1 MIRTTKV
8 LSAWNEHR
16 LKAAAEFRYERDR
29 RKFNA
34 FLLDLVHVQ
43 EHPSSRY
50 KGWDGAMEMGRRN
63 CLGLKCVEVSTV
75 LLYQRFS
82 PTTVQKV
89 KVLCRKYNLV
99 RFDRSWIAGPLA
111 KKLGCGKECQLW
123 HVTALDEPLDHKHHG
138 RLVKVEWDDEDG
150 AIGAACNAV
159 LSAEG
164 LKYAD
169 DCIFTGAQELVD
181 AFHAGNIPW
190 KRFMKLV
197 QACVA
202 MRKGV
207 RVKSGCRVFDA
218 LTMLPKEFRDHFR
231 NENTGTALTE
241 ICDQP
246 AGQVTDGRVFVALVA
261 KEWEKMG
268 LGKLS
273 SWCDDKALPMFWKIM
288 KGEDK
293 YFYAEFCENCIKQGV
308 QGLENDHLNKYKK
321 SKALYMYM
329 ANPDA
334 KDTWYNACAWVN
346 RSDKAVNVRGYK
358 ADSWKAWRA
367 MCQTDKS
374 LSKFILACKLT
385 GFKGAWYRAYTFIE
399 MCVDEAVDEFLLQNG
414 FKTYRLH
421 DARYSCDPKLVAYRN
436 KAGKKWGQGL
446 QAKAV
451 LKKMGM
457 TEFTKENMQRMSGY
471 ATVTHSIEGIEK
483 LVKGHEKEKEWAMEP
498 FKDLPE
504 ERKALIRKAL
514 WKMDRNP
521 EYYGED
527 ELKVVAEEQGFDQ
540 WGDKHPYDKDYKH
553 ECLKKWQFVKK
564 GVA

>member
-8 LSAWNEHR
+8 TSAWNERR

-50 KGWDGAMEMGRRN
+50 KGWDGKPEMGRRN

-99 RFDRSWIAGPLA
+99 RFDGSWIAGPLA
-111 KKLGCGKECQLW
+111 KKLGCGRECQLW
-123 HVTALDEPLDHKHHG
+123 HVTALDEPIDHKHG
-138 RLVKVEWDDEDG
+138 NLVKVEWDDEDG

-164 LKYAD
+164 LKYGN
-169 DCIFTGAQELVD
+169 DCVFTGARELVD
-181 AFHAGNIPW
+181 AFRAGDIPW
-190 KRFMKLV
+190 KRFAKLV

-231 NENTGTALTE
+231 HEGSGTALTE

-261 KEWEKMG
+261 AAWEKELK

-273 SWCDDKALPMFWKIM
+273 GWCDDKAVSMFWNIATGK
-288 KGEDK
+288 EP
-293 YFYAEFCENCIKQGV
+293 YFYERFWKECVKEGV
-308 QGLENDHLNKYKK
+308 QGLDGDDKNKYKK
-321 SKALYMYM
+321 SKQLFMYM
-329 ANPDA
+329 ANPSASDMM
-334 KDTWYNACAWVN
+334 YSACAWVN
-346 RSDKAVNVRGYK
+346 RFDKGVRVKGWK
-358 ADSWKAWRA
+358 ADGWKAWRA
-367 MCQTDKS
+367 MCRVDRT
-374 LSKFILACKLT
+374 LGKFLLACRLT
-385 GFKGAWYRAYTFIE
+385 GASDAWYRAYTFIE
-399 MCVDEAVDEFLLQNG
+399 MCVDEAVEDN
-414 FKTYRLH
+414 FKKMGWVTHRLH
-421 DARYSCDPKLVAYRN
+421 DARYSCDPELVKRR
-436 KAGKKWGQGL
+436 KQGGKEWGQKL
-446 QAKAV
+446 QALVV
-451 LKKMGM
+451 LKKMGL
-457 TEFTKENMQRMSGY
+457 TELTQDGMRRMSAR
-471 ATVTHSIEGIEK
+471 ATVTHSIEGIGK
-483 LVKGHEKEKEWAMEP
+483 LVKGHAKELKWALEP
-498 FKDLPE
+498 FMTLSE
-504 ERKALIRKAL
+504 ERRALIRKEL
-514 WKMDRNP
+514 WRMDRNP
-521 EYYGED
+521 EYFGED
-527 ELKVVAEEQGFDQ
+527 GLLTVAKEEQGFDPSRNAGE
-540 WGDKHPYDKDYKH
+540 WM
-553 ECLKKWQFVKK
+553 FVKTK

>member
-8 LSAWNEHR
+8 LSAWNERR
-16 LKAAAEFRYERDR
+16 LKATAEFRYERDR

-50 KGWDGAMEMGRRN
+50 KGWDGKPEMGRRN

-75 LLYQRFS
+75 LLCQRFTS
-82 PTTVQKV
+82 NMVQKV

-99 RFDRSWIAGPLA
+99 RFDGSWIAGPLA

-123 HVTALDEPLDHKHHG
+123 HVTALDLDHKHG

-164 LKYAD
+164 LKYGD
-169 DCIFTGAQELVD
+169 DCVFTGAKELVD
-181 AFHAGNIPW
+181 AFRAGDIPW

-197 QACVA
+197 QACVSL
-202 MRKGV
+202 RKGV

-231 NENTGTALTE
+231 NENTGTPLAE

-261 KEWEKMG
+261 KEWEKELK

-273 SWCDDKALPMFWKIM
+273 DGCDDVVLAKFWKIM

-293 YFYAEFCENCIKQGV
+293 YFYAEFCKNCIKQGI

-334 KDTWYNACAWVN
+334 EDTMYSACAWVN
-346 RSDKAVNVRGYK
+346 RFDKSVKVRGYK

-367 MCQTDKS
+367 MCDTDRT

-385 GFKGAWYRAYTFIE
+385 GFKDAWYRAYTFIE

-457 TEFTKENMQRMSGY
+457 TDFTKEQMQKMSQF
-471 ATVTHSIEGIEK
+471 ATNTHSTECIEK
-483 LVKGHEKEKEWAMEP
+483 LIKGHEKEKEWAMEP
-498 FKDLPE
+498 FENLTE
-504 ERKALIRKAL
+504 ERKALIRTAMR
-514 WKMDRNP
+514 KMKSWS
-521 EYYGED
+521 YYGED
-527 ELKVVAEEQGFDQ
+527 ELEVVAKEQGFDP
-540 WGDKHPYDKDYKH
+540 WGERNPNGRDDDYKY
-553 ECLKKWQFVKK
+553 ECLKKWQFIKTK
-564 GVA
+564 RVA